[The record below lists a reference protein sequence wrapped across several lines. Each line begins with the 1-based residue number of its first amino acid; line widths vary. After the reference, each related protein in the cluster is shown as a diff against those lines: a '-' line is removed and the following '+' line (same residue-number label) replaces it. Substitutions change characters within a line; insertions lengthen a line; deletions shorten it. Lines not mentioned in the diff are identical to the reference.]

1 MRSSARSG
9 AIPPCSRC
17 PRRASPEGVAVRG
30 SMVGALMPSWLQH
43 CPPRSTP
50 SPAMAARLRHAVCRP
65 RFLRGVIVR
74 VVWCELAKGSGWTRA
89 RLLLSTDPTLS
100 APVEAYSRR
109 GSIEPLFRDLKMVD
123 GLGAMWQRGR
133 IALLRWLHLVQIA
146 PTLLDMLTARAEPPA
161 LIRLGGWRPAAT
173 LTLVKDA
180 LAARFRNFEAFRLL
194 PETCRKSGP
203 ARHTGPPAIAAA
215 A

>member
-9 AIPPCSRC
+9 AIPPCSRG

-30 SMVGALMPSWLQH
+30 SMVGALMPTWWKHS
-43 CPPRSTP
+43 PPRSTP
-50 SPAMAARLRHAVCRP
+50 SPAMGARLRPAVCRP

-74 VVWCELAKGSGWTRA
+74 GCELAKGSGWTRA

-100 APVEAYSRR
+100 APAIVEAYSRR
-109 GSIEPLFRDLKMVD
+109 WSIEPLFRDLKMVD

-146 PTLLDMLTARAEPPA
+146 RTLLVLLTARAE
-161 LIRLGGWRPAAT
+161 
-173 LTLVKDA
+173 
-180 LAARFRNFEAFRLL
+180 
-194 PETCRKSGP
+194 
-203 ARHTGPPAIAAA
+203 
-215 A
+215 